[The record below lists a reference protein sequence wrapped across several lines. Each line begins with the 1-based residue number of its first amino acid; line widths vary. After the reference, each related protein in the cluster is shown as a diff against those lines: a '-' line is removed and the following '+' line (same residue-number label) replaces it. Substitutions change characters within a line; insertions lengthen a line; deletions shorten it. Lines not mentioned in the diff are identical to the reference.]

1 MYFDTHAHY
10 DDDSFDGDRD
20 EVLSSINRGGI
31 DLIVNPGCNIISSRK
46 ALKISEKYPFIYAG
60 VGFHPHDSKK
70 MTSQSL
76 SELEDLC
83 KNSRVVAI
91 GEIGLDYHYDNSPRK
106 TQRERF
112 REQMELAR
120 KVSLPVIIHEREA
133 SRDCLEIIRDFKDVL
148 GVFHCYSGSIETA
161 KTIIK
166 QDWYLSF
173 TGVVTYKNAK
183 KSREVIKWMPQD
195 RLMLETDSPYLSPE
209 PVRGRRNSSLNLP
222 YISEAIGS
230 MIGKTAEEVSA
241 LTMGN
246 GKRFFGI
253 NINSH

>member
-10 DDDSFDGDRD
+10 DDDCFDGDRD
-20 EVLSSINRGGI
+20 ELLSAINSRGI
-31 DLIVNPGCNIISSRK
+31 DLIVNPGCDITSSQK
-46 ALKISEKYPFIYAG
+46 AVEIAQKYPFIYAG

-70 MTSQSL
+70 MTPQSL
-76 SELEDLC
+76 SELKDLC
-83 KNSRVVAI
+83 KNPRVVAI

-133 SRDCLEIIRDFKDVL
+133 SRDCLEIIRDFKDVP

-166 QDWYLSF
+166 QGWYLSF

-195 RLMLETDSPYLSPE
+195 RLMLETDSPYLAPE

-222 YISEAIGS
+222 YIAEVIGS
-230 MIGKTAEEVSA
+230 LIGKTAEEVA
-241 LTMGN
+241 ELAKEN

-253 NINSH
+253 NANSN